1 MLGMTVAITPS
12 RLARIFA
19 GLRFSAGYVIM
30 NWAEAMDGGVDS
42 RQAANRFVTGA
53 LRRIRIRTKVK
64 ELMWMEGMVATSQRS
79 VTREMEE
86 MFPSQ
91 D

>member
-1 MLGMTVAITPS
+1 MD
-12 RLARIFA
+12 
-19 GLRFSAGYVIM
+19 
-30 NWAEAMDGGVDS
+30 WAEALDDGVES

-64 ELMWMEGMVATSQRS
+64 ELMWMEGMLAMPRRCVAGKT
-79 VTREMEE
+79 EE
-86 MFPSQ
+86 MFPNQ